1 MLMSIDGLSSD
12 KTYDLI
18 KKALTV
24 SNVRSKVSANNI
36 ANINTAGYKA
46 YAVSFEDTLNNTS
59 ESLDM
64 KLTNDKHIQEGT
76 SYGDYNITQDNTTS
90 GQQNGNNVDID
101 NEMTNVAANAL
112 MYNALVTQMNSKLS
126 LTKYIVSGGK

>member
-1 MLMSIDGLSSD
+1 MSIDGISND
-12 KTYDLI
+12 NTYDLI

-46 YAVSFEDTLNNTS
+46 YAVSFENTLNNTS
-59 ESLDM
+59 ANLDM
-64 KLTNDKHIQEGT
+64 KVTNDKHIQDGT
-76 SYGDYNITQDNTTS
+76 SFGDYKVTKDDTTS

-101 NEMTNVAANAL
+101 SEMTNVAANAL

-126 LTKYIVSGGK
+126 LTRYIVSGGK